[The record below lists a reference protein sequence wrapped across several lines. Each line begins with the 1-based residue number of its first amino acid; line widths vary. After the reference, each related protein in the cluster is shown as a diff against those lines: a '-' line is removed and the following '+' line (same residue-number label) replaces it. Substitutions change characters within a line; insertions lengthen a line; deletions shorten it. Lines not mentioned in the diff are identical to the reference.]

1 MIKCRDAIASKKTI
15 IMTQVDDIIQ
25 MLTNLLEIPSSVIT
39 KRDLTIMLM
48 AKNRDLVKGVRT

>member
-1 MIKCRDAIASKKTI
+1 
-15 IMTQVDDIIQ
+15 MTQVDDIIQ